1 MNILV
6 KSAVAGALAL
16 GATGAFALGVPNQ
29 GSTDLVLVVE
39 NLTTQAT
46 YALDTNIPLS
56 SVLPTG
62 SLVSGAI
69 LNTSLAGITTT
80 IDASPALQTFMAA
93 NPAAGDGWTIEGGQW
108 NGGAGGT
115 ATNANTKAPGAGLV
129 VFSSNIGT
137 ANNATLSNQKLTNL
151 DTFLTGFQG
160 SVGQSNGGLFPLLS
174 STETTAAAWTSDQA
188 EVSATTKYGMI
199 GAPDINN
206 ADGSAYQLFGFTGNG
221 GTNTLQSYILGT
233 ASLDVNGNLTLTG
246 NTTSAVPLPAA
257 VWLFGSGLMGLVG
270 VSRRRKIAV
279 ADAV

>member
-1 MNILV
+1 
-6 KSAVAGALAL
+6 
-16 GATGAFALGVPNQ
+16 
-29 GSTDLVLVVE
+29 
-39 NLTTQAT
+39 
-46 YALDTNIPLS
+46 
-56 SVLPTG
+56 VLPTG

-188 EVSATTKYGMI
+188 EGSATSKYGMI

-206 ADGSAYQLFGFTGNG
+206 VDGSAYQLFGFTGNNS
-221 GTNTLQSYILGT
+221 TSTLQSYILGT